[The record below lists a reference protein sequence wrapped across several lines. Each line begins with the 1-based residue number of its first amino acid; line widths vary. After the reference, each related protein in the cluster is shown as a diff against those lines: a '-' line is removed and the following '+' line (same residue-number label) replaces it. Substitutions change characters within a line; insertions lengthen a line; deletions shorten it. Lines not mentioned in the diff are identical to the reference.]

1 MIPGWVLL
9 LVSLGY
15 VGLLFA
21 VAYAGDARAQ
31 RPESPRWRASVY
43 ALALAV
49 YCSSWTFYGAVG
61 TAARTGLGFLPIYL
75 GPLLLLLFGW
85 RMLERLALI
94 SAEQRIVSIGD
105 FLSSRYGRAPG
116 LAALVALV
124 ALTAAVPYVALQ
136 FKAVAMSV
144 EVLAPGSAQTPFADP
159 ALYVALLLAVFAILF
174 GTRRIDATEHHRG
187 MVLAVAL
194 ESLIKLLAFLA
205 VAGFA
210 LLHLPGE
217 GGTAQRI
224 ARAAQTVGAQGMP
237 AGFVAQTLLAF
248 TAILCLPRQFHVA
261 VVECRDP
268 ADIRAARWM
277 FGAYLLLFSLGVLP
291 ISLAGQAVL
300 AGGGASPDAYVL
312 ALPLALGQETL
323 ALIAW
328 IGGFSAA
335 TGMVIVASVA
345 LATMVSNDLVMP
357 LLLRGRAVAGRGI
370 DRQVL
375 WVRRATILALA
386 LLAYAYHRVAA
397 ASGDSLAQHG
407 LLAFA
412 AVAQF
417 APALIGGLYWRG
429 ASRAGAFAGL
439 LVGAA
444 VWAYTLLLPALAQ
457 SALAQSALAESALA
471 AHGTLARSDGLGAAW
486 LREGPFGIGWLRPR
500 QLFGVSGWDALTH
513 GVFWSLLANASA
525 YVLVSLRRRPLL
537 QDQLRAAGYL
547 DPYAQRSPLA
557 PGGWAGSVR
566 SGDLLAL
573 AERIVGERHAR
584 RAFADYAESSMRR
597 PWQPQQPA
605 DRALVQFTERLMA
618 SAIGAASARL
628 TLTSALRGS
637 GMELGEVVALLDE
650 ASQELRFN
658 RQVLSTTLENISQG
672 VSVVDADLRLIAW
685 NRRYQDMLGYPDGM
699 LYVGRPIADL
709 IRWSAERA
717 DMSEPGA
724 QTASV
729 DEQVERRLAHL
740 RAGQPYVFQRVRG
753 SGRTIEMRG
762 QPLPGGGYV
771 TSFSDITDFMR
782 AERALREVNETLEQ
796 RVEQRTREA
805 EAAQQSRSRFLAAIG
820 HDVLQP
826 LNAARLF
833 ASALRETRDAD
844 ERAHLAERVD
854 TALRAAEDLLDGLLD
869 VSRLDAGA
877 LQPEPAAFDAGA
889 LLHELAAQ
897 YAPAAAGRGLAL
909 RVRVGSGVGT
919 HARTGTATH
928 VRSDRRLLRRAL
940 QNFLANA
947 LRYTRSGGV
956 LLALRRRGEAVEL
969 AVYDTGPGIPAHHL
983 AQIFEEFTRF
993 DAGTGGAG
1001 GERGLGLGLSICQR
1015 IARTLDHPLQ
1025 VRSRVGRGSVFSIRV
1040 PAATAPAQAPAPP
1053 RAPMPG
1059 DDLAGLRVLCVDNDA
1074 DILDGMRMLLG
1085 RWGVRVRLASTVDD
1099 ALALVDGAAEAD
1111 AGAEADAETGTP
1123 GKAQDDAFP
1132 DPPAFAR
1139 AAGDAGPDALLVD
1152 FHLHDRLD
1160 GLATVAEL
1168 RRRAGR
1174 ALPAALLTGDGS
1186 DALKA
1191 AARRA
1196 GCAVL
1201 TKPVKPAAL
1210 RAWLAAHA

>member
-21 VAYAGDARAQ
+21 VAYVGDARAQ
-31 RPESPRWRASVY
+31 RPVSPRWRASVY

-94 SAEQRIVSIGD
+94 SAEHRIVSIGD

-116 LAALVALV
+116 LAALVAVV

-144 EVLAPGSAQTPFADP
+144 EVLAPGGGQTPFADP

-174 GTRRIDATEHHRG
+174 GTRQIDATEHHRG

-205 VAGFA
+205 VAAFA
-210 LLHLPGE
+210 LLHLPGS
-217 GGTAQRI
+217 GGTA
-224 ARAAQTVGAQGMP
+224 ARSLQAAQAVAGQGMP

-248 TAILCLPRQFHVA
+248 AAIVCLPRQFHVA
-261 VVECRDP
+261 VVECQDP
-268 ADIRAARWM
+268 ADIRAARWL
-277 FGAYLLLFSLGVLP
+277 FGGYLVLFSLGVLP
-291 ISLAGQAVL
+291 ISLAGQALL
-300 AGGGASPDAYVL
+300 AGSGASPDTYVL

-323 ALIAW
+323 ALVAW

-357 LLLRGRAVAGRGI
+357 LLLRGRAMAERGI

-375 WVRRATILALA
+375 WVRRVTILALA
-386 LLAYAYHRVAA
+386 LLAYAYHRMAA
-397 ASGDSLAQHG
+397 ASGESLAQHG

-417 APALIGGLYWRG
+417 APALIGGLYWRA

-439 LVGAA
+439 LAGAT
-444 VWAYTLLLPALAQ
+444 VWAYTLLLPT
-457 SALAQSALAESALA
+457 LAESAL
-471 AHGTLARSDGLGAAW
+471 GESSGFGAAW
-486 LREGPFGIGWLRPR
+486 LRDGPAGIAWLRPR
-500 QLFGVSGWDALTH
+500 QLFGLSGWDALTH
-513 GVFWSLLANASA
+513 GVFWSLLANVSA
-525 YVLVSLRRRPLL
+525 YVLVSLRRRPML

-573 AERIVGERHAR
+573 AERIVGERLAR
-584 RAFADYAESSMRR
+584 RAFADYADASMRR

-605 DRALVQFTERLMA
+605 DRALVQFTERLLA

-685 NRRYQDMLGYPDGM
+685 NRRYQEMLGYPDGM

-717 DMSEPGA
+717 EMNELGP
-724 QTASV
+724 QTVSV
-729 DEQVERRLAHL
+729 DEQVQRRLAHL

-753 SGRTIEMRG
+753 NGQTIEMRG

-771 TSFSDITDFMR
+771 TSFNDITDFKH
-782 AERALREVNETLEQ
+782 AERALREINETLEQ
-796 RVEQRTREA
+796 RVELRTREA

-833 ASALRETRDAD
+833 ASALRESGDPE
-844 ERAHLAERVD
+844 ERTHLAERVD

-877 LQPEPAAFDAGA
+877 LQPEPAVFDAGA

-909 RVRVGSGVGT
+909 RVRAPEG
-919 HARTGTATH
+919 TH

-947 LRYTRSGGV
+947 LRYTRSGAV
-956 LLALRRRGEAVEL
+956 LLALRMRGDAVEL
-969 AVYDTGPGIPAHHL
+969 AVCDTGPGIPAHHL
-983 AQIFEEFTRF
+983 AQIFEEFRRF
-993 DAGTGGAG
+993 DAGVAGTG

-1040 PAATAPAQAPAPP
+1040 PAAPAPVAVP
-1053 RAPMPG
+1053 VQTQTPAAS
-1059 DDLAGLRVLCVDNDA
+1059 DDLAGLCVLCVDNDA
-1074 DILDGMRMLLG
+1074 DILDGMRVLLA
-1085 RWGVRVRLASTVDD
+1085 RWGVHVLVAATVDD
-1099 ALALVDGAAEAD
+1099 ALAVMDRHVGRHTGSRIDGDGDDSPDAD
-1111 AGAEADAETGTP
+1111 A
-1123 GKAQDDAFP
+1123 
-1132 DPPAFAR
+1132 R
-1139 AAGDAGPDALLVD
+1139 MPDALLVD

-1174 ALPAALLTGDGS
+1174 ECPAALLTGDGS

-1191 AARRA
+1191 AARRD
-1196 GCAVL
+1196 GCTVL

-1210 RAWLAAHA
+1210 RAWLAARR